1 MVKTAD
7 AVSQACSRIDV
18 DPGCLGTW
26 YDLGS
31 ELTSLTG
38 TKMTRE
44 VGSVAVFGDLYHV
57 IAGGKVP
64 PLTVT
69 VSGVYSEVPTEA
81 FELVKTLWETPGVSD
96 CDKCIAIRWI
106 PKGGTPGDAMY
117 AMLNAQLVGFKYP
130 ELDAGS
136 ASPITFEFDVYGYIS
151 SDTFV
156 S

>member
-7 AVSQACSRIDV
+7 AVSNACARIDV
-18 DPGCLGTW
+18 DPGCLGVW

-38 TKMTRE
+38 TKMARE
-44 VGSVAVFGDLYHV
+44 TGSVAVFGDLYHV

-64 PLTVT
+64 PITIT
-69 VSGVYSEVPTEA
+69 VSGVYSEVATEA
-81 FELVKTLWETPGVSD
+81 FELIKTLWETPGVSD
-96 CDKCIAIRWI
+96 CDKCISVRWI

-117 AMLNAQLVGFKYP
+117 AMSDAQLVGFKYP
-130 ELDAGS
+130 ELDAGA
-136 ASPITFEFDVYGYIS
+136 ASPITFEFDVYGYIT

>member
-18 DPGCLGTW
+18 DPGCLDTW
-26 YDLGS
+26 YDLGG
-31 ELTSLTG
+31 ELMSLTG
-38 TKMTRE
+38 TKMTRD

-69 VSGVYSEVPTEA
+69 ISGVYSEIVTEA
-81 FELVKTLWETPGVSD
+81 FWRMKTYWETPGVSD

-130 ELDAGS
+130 EIDAGT

>member
-18 DPGCLGTW
+18 DPGCLDTW
-26 YDLGS
+26 HDLGA
-31 ELTSLTG
+31 ELMSLTG
-38 TKMTRE
+38 TKMTRD

-69 VSGVYSEVPTEA
+69 VSGVYSEVVTEA
-81 FELVKTLWETPGVSD
+81 FWRIKTLWETPGVSD

-130 ELDAGS
+130 EIDAGT